1 MMKRSIV
8 LAVEKDVQPEG
19 LGGDFE
25 KNARFISDLGF
36 DGADLSIMNLDQVDR
51 RKVKEIIKRYQLAVP
66 AIASG
71 RYFLKHGLSI
81 STSNRDIRKKAMD
94 KVAEF
99 VGFAGELGSNFVIGP
114 VQGEYEKSYE
124 EGFNY
129 MRDSLQECA
138 KFAEKQ
144 GVILLIEPMN
154 RFIPAI
160 IRTIGEGVKMVDKVG
175 STSVRLVADTFH
187 MNIEEKSMTESIK
200 QAKGYIAQMH
210 FCDNDRRAPGQG
222 HIDFHKIAE
231 VLKEIKFEGFVS
243 AEILPEPDPPIAA
256 KLSLE
261 LIKSL
266 PY

>member
-1 MMKRSIV
+1 MKSSIFV
-8 LAVEKDVQPEG
+8 AVEADVQPEG

-81 STSNRDIRKKAMD
+81 STSNRDIRKKTMD
-94 KVAEF
+94 KIEEF

-114 VQGEYEKSYE
+114 VQGEYERSYE

-129 MRDSLQECA
+129 MGDSLQQCA
-138 KFAEKQ
+138 KFAERQ
-144 GVILLIEPMN
+144 GVLLLIEPMN

-175 STSVRLVADTFH
+175 SPSVRLVADTFH
-187 MNIEEKSMTESIK
+187 MNIEERSMTESIK
-200 QAKGYIAQMH
+200 QAKGYTAQMH
-210 FCDNDRRAPGQG
+210 FCDNNRRAPGQG

-231 VLKEIKFEGFVS
+231 ALKEIKYEGFVS
-243 AEILPEPDPPIAA
+243 AEILPEPDPLTAA
-256 KLSLE
+256 KLSIE

>member
-1 MMKRSIV
+1 MKSSIF
-8 LAVEKDVQPEG
+8 LAVEADVQPEG

-36 DGADLSIMNLDQVDR
+36 NGADLSIMNLDQVDR
-51 RKVKEIIKRYQLAVP
+51 GKVKEVMKRYRLEVP

-71 RYFLKHGLSI
+71 RYFLKHGLSL
-81 STSNRDIRKKAMD
+81 STSNRDIREKAID
-94 KVAEF
+94 KVEQF
-99 VGFAGELGSNFVIGP
+99 VGFAGELGSNYVIGP

-129 MRDSLQECA
+129 LKDSLQQCA

-144 GVILLIEPMN
+144 GVLLLIEPMN

-160 IRTIGEGVKMVDKVG
+160 IRTIGEGVKIVDKVG
-175 STSVRLVADTFH
+175 SPSVRLVADTFH

-200 QAKGYIAQMH
+200 HAKGYIAQMH
-210 FCDNDRRAPGQG
+210 FCDNDRRVPGQG
-222 HIDFHKIAE
+222 HIDFRKIAE
-231 VLKEIKFEGFVS
+231 TLKEIGYKGFVS
-243 AEILPEPDPPIAA
+243 AEILPEPDPATAA
-256 KLSLE
+256 RLSIE
-261 LIKSL
+261 FIKSL